1 MTLPQPKHKLPMLST
16 VALAV
21 LTLTMLPLIVGACT
35 KTNNTTTKN
44 YSTETLNIRIPQDM
58 DTLDPH
64 KASSAGTKEVM
75 FNVFRGLLTPT
86 PDGTLVGGIASN
98 YSVNN
103 NRTQYTFHIRPNVL
117 FHNGN
122 PVESKDVVYSYRR
135 LMGSIDPSIRYK
147 SLDIVTG
154 VEAINTTTVRFTLSE
169 SNNSILTEFTRAI
182 IPENSGDT
190 IGTNPIGTGPYRLQ
204 NYSPTQ
210 FIAMEAFPQF
220 YLGEARIKNVTFR
233 IIPHIT
239 TTILAANSQSS
250 NSLDII
256 PDLPYNNF
264 AMLNMSNFNNI
275 AENLNLVQIL
285 AYNHTYA
292 PLANKDVRIA
302 ISQAIN
308 KTRIIDLL
316 TNSEG
321 TPLESHMTPLMGAYY
336 NNSIATP
343 YPYNA
348 TEALLSLKRSP
359 YKNGFNLTITVPS
372 NYQLHVDTAVLIAE
386 NLNTIG
392 INTTIK
398 TVEWGVW
405 LNDVYKSANYE
416 ATVVGFAGKLD
427 PYQTLRRY
435 SSTYSNNFF
444 HYNNATFDQLI
455 NTALRGNTSQSEKAY
470 RDAQGVL
477 AEDLAAY
484 FIMDPAVHTAVRK
497 GIAGWTTYPI
507 SVIDVYALYNT
518 NSKTSNTPDDANS
531 SIDNGNPREP
541 APNG

>member
-1 MTLPQPKHKLPMLST
+1 MTATETATAQQLTPKHRRILPKHTTL
-16 VALAV
+16 ALTAV
-21 LTLTMLPLIVGACT
+21 VLTMLPLIVGACT
-35 KTNNTTTKN
+35 KTNNTTTTKD
-44 YSTETLNIRIPQDM
+44 YSNHTLNIRIPQDM

-86 PDGTLVGGIASN
+86 PNGSLVGGVASS

-103 NRTQYTFHIRPNVL
+103 NRTQYTFHLRPNVL

-135 LMGSIDPSIRYK
+135 LMGDIDPSIRYK

-169 SNNSILTEFTRAI
+169 SNTSILTEFTRAI

-190 IGTNPIGTGPYRLQ
+190 VGVNPVGAGPYRLQ

-210 FIAMEAFPQF
+210 FVALEAFPQF
-220 YLGEARIKNVTFR
+220 YLGEAPIKNVTFR
-233 IIPHIT
+233 IIPHMT

-264 AMLNMSNFNNI
+264 KMLNMSNFNNI
-275 AENLNLVQIL
+275 ATNLNLVQIL

-308 KTRIIDLL
+308 KTRIIELL
-316 TNSEG
+316 TNNEG
-321 TPLESHMTPLMGAYY
+321 TPLESHMTPLMGQYY
-336 NNSIATP
+336 NSSIATQ
-343 YPYNA
+343 YPYNE
-348 TEALLSLKRSP
+348 TEARLSLKRSP

-444 HYNNATFDQLI
+444 HYKNTTFDQLI
-455 NTALRGNTSQSEKAY
+455 NTALHSNESQSEKAY
-470 RDAQGVL
+470 RDAQGIL

-497 GIAGWTTYPI
+497 GIAGWATYPI
-507 SVIDVYALYNT
+507 SVIDVYALHTNNNT
-518 NSKTSNTPDDANS
+518 TTNNTK
-531 SIDNGNPREP
+531 
-541 APNG
+541 